1 MSLGVLAVLIILAI
15 ALPIAFLIGI
25 IVLIVKAIS
34 K

>member
-1 MSLGVLAVLIILAI
+1 MSLGVLAVLIILTI
-15 ALPIAFLIGI
+15 ALPIVFLIGI

>member
-15 ALPIAFLIGI
+15 ALPIVFLIGI